1 MKFQSQPS
9 GGKKVPKKRRKQ
21 EWQEQEVDLTWM
33 SLEQLGQAFHLL
45 ALPRPPEKLPKEF
58 RKLNP
63 SEWMALEYLLVK
75 LLHQKREMSVH

>member
-1 MKFQSQPS
+1 MS
-9 GGKKVPKKRRKQ
+9 KKRRD
-21 EWQEQEVDLTWM
+21 WVEQEVDLSWM

-45 ALPRPPEKLPKEF
+45 AMSRPPEKLPKPF

-75 LLHQKREMSVH
+75 LLHQKREQSVH